1 MEGKDVELV
10 FGKILKIWK
19 IRFKAVWESIAEGS
33 NHEETNLEKKSEFQ
47 NEKIFSLN
55 LFSDYNQ
62 AEWFTTDIDP
72 SCLT

>member
-33 NHEETNLEKKSEFQ
+33 NHEETNLEKKGEFQ

-55 LFSDYNQ
+55 LFSDYDQ
-62 AEWFTTDIDP
+62 AE
-72 SCLT
+72 

>member
-33 NHEETNLEKKSEFQ
+33 NHEETNLEKNSEFLVKVHRQ
-47 NEKIFSLN
+47 ILN
-55 LFSDYNQ
+55 QKRQILIKYYENK
-62 AEWFTTDIDP
+62 TKRIKNG
-72 SCLT
+72 